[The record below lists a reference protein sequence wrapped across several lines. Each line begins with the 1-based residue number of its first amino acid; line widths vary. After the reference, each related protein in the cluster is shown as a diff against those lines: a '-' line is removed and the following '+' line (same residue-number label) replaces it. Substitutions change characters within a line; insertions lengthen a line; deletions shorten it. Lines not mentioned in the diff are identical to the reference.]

1 MAECAVR
8 LAGPE
13 YAGLNHAIAA
23 WVSYTVLQRDGFA
36 TENQLK
42 AIDSLQGVNSFMES
56 NIQKWIAGHEAVGEA
71 RGMARG
77 RAEGR
82 AEGREEGRAEGE
94 AGGIGESLVS
104 FLESRLGSVPEKF
117 RMLVAKSASA
127 DLLRAL
133 RDQAYRAEDLPA
145 FVLRM
150 EKELLKTGGGTK
162 GA

>member
-77 RAEGR
+77 RAEG
-82 AEGREEGRAEGE
+82 E

-117 RMLVAKSASA
+117 RMLVTKSASA

-150 EKELLKTGGGTK
+150 EKELLKAAGGSQGV
-162 GA
+162 

>member
-1 MAECAVR
+1 MLER
-8 LAGPE
+8 
-13 YAGLNHAIAA
+13 NM
-23 WVSYTVLQRDGFA
+23 R
-36 TENQLK
+36 
-42 AIDSLQGVNSFMES
+42 
-56 NIQKWIAGHEAVGEA
+56 KWIADHEAVGEA
-71 RGMARG
+71 RGMAR
-77 RAEGR
+77 GR

-150 EKELLKTGGGTK
+150 EKELLKTAGGGQ